1 MRIASDLAWQ
11 MIDGE
16 GVIVD
21 LPRRRVIGLNPTGSL
36 IFSLLE
42 RASEEE
48 IAAEVAVRFDVDAP
62 RARSDVREFVAAL
75 EARGFVS
82 PS

>member
-1 MRIASDLAWQ
+1 MRIAPELAWQ
-11 MIDGE
+11 LVDGE

-21 LPRRRVIGLNPTGSL
+21 LPRRRVMGLNPTASL

-42 RASEEE
+42 RHTEDE
-48 IAAEVAVRFDVDAP
+48 IAAEVALRFDVDALQA
-62 RARSDVREFVAAL
+62 RADVREFVAAL

>member
-1 MRIASDLAWQ
+1 MRIAPELAWQ
-11 MIDGE
+11 MVDGE

-21 LPRRRVIGLNPTGSL
+21 LPRRRVLGLNPTGSL

-42 RASEEE
+42 RATEDE
-48 IAAEVAVRFDVDAP
+48 IAAEVARRFDVDAP
-62 RARSDVREFVAAL
+62 RARADVREFVAAL
-75 EARGFVS
+75 EARGFVL